1 MPPNT
6 VKVDRTTRWGNPF
19 RVGQPP
25 DEPLARKWGWW
36 PLPAQAWE
44 PRDDAQAV
52 MMFALM
58 VGRELRP
65 LITRELRGTNLACWC
80 QPDERCH
87 ADLLLKIAN
96 RDMDNE
102 VVPFRSRK
110 H

>member
-1 MPPNT
+1 
-6 VKVDRTTRWGNPF
+6 
-19 RVGQPP
+19 
-25 DEPLARKWGWW
+25 
-36 PLPAQAWE
+36 
-44 PRDDAQAV
+44 